1 MNKNCENKKTV
12 SFITLGCK
20 VNQYE
25 TNAMSQKFIEKGYKI
40 AEENA
45 DIIIVNT

>member
-1 MNKNCENKKTV
+1 MKKRV

-25 TNAMSQKFIEKGYKI
+25 TNAMMQKFQETRI
-40 AEENA
+40 
-45 DIIIVNT
+45 